1 MRTLYLLSVWIH
13 ILSAIVWI
21 GGMVFLALVVVPVTR
36 RTELRGQSGALF
48 RWTGRRFRWI
58 GWICLLLFVLTGI
71 VNLAYRGYHWSDL
84 WSGALWSGSFG
95 QTLAVKLVL
104 VAAILV
110 LSAVHDFKV
119 GPEAASLMEREPTAN
134 ETRRWRRAASWFGR
148 VNLLLALIV
157 VMLGVM
163 LVRGGW

>member
-21 GGMVFLALVVVPVTR
+21 GGMVFLSLVVVPVAR
-36 RTELRGQSGALF
+36 RAELRGQIGSLL

-58 GWICLLLFVLTGI
+58 GWICFLLFILTGI
-71 VNLAYRGYHWSDL
+71 INLSYRGYDWGDL
-84 WSGALWSGSFG
+84 WSGALWGGSFG
-95 QTLAVKLVL
+95 QTLALKLAL
-104 VAAILV
+104 VAVIMAMSV
-110 LSAVHDFKV
+110 VHDFLV
-119 GPEAASLMEREPTAN
+119 GPRATALMDRNPIAK

-148 VNLLLALIV
+148 VSLLLALIV